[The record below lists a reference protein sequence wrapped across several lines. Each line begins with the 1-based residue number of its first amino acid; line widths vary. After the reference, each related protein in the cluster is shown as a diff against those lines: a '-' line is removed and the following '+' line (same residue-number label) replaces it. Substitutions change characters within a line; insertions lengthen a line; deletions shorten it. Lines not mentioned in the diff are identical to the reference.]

1 MLKTGQTINI
11 EGRWGTV
18 TYLIGDNMA
27 IVTMD
32 DDLQVQAWL
41 ESLRLP
47 PFALEALALKPWTA
61 LPEDLAEQARVRHHA
76 GEMQVKTRVWLAQ
89 MGYDVQ
95 VHDLKELLKG
105 GRYAYPENPD
115 SRLDC

>member
-18 TYLIGDNMA
+18 TYLIGNNAA

-47 PFALEALALKPWTA
+47 
-61 LPEDLAEQARVRHHA
+61 V
-76 GEMQVKTRVWLAQ
+76 
-89 MGYDVQ
+89 
-95 VHDLKELLKG
+95 KG
-105 GRYAYPENPD
+105 GRYAYPETPD